1 MLTPIKGLPVVD
13 LTPILSGTYSSIVL
27 ADLGAATIK
36 IELLIGEG
44 TRKLSAAD
52 PNNSSGCMDPYFIT
66 LHRNK
71 KSITINLKEP
81 LCKMLFQQLVKK
93 SDTVI
98 HNFSADVTKNLG
110 LDHPTFSRINSRIIT
125 CAINGFGSDG
135 PGCMR
140 PALDQVAQ
148 ATDGRLSITD
158 LDSDQPVRAGVS
170 VGDPGGWMYGA
181 MGILTA
187 VIERDRSGKEQCVDR
202 SILDFRMSIL
212 N

>member
-110 LDHPTFSRINSRIIT
+110 LDHPH
-125 CAINGFGSDG
+125 
-135 PGCMR
+135 
-140 PALDQVAQ
+140 L
-148 ATDGRLSITD
+148 
-158 LDSDQPVRAGVS
+158 
-170 VGDPGGWMYGA
+170 
-181 MGILTA
+181 
-187 VIERDRSGKEQCVDR
+187 
-202 SILDFRMSIL
+202 
-212 N
+212 